1 MFNGDRILRAPV
13 IDVDY
18 GDTPLVITSEA
29 DSEGASATP
38 KNISLSRS
46 MSGDTIGSR
55 PSSSGRDTS
64 KPQPQTPTQV
74 LSTTP
79 SKSGST
85 GTGKSTKRDRKG
97 RDKELEKAL
106 ERERTRILGKTNRA
120 KLLRAWVEIS
130 AWFVDWKRRNG
141 EPFCSI
147 LHWTLDK
154 AVFLTIRF
162 SPISPSPSSP
172 SPLSVLL
179 TPLGARFTSLHFQS
193 YTIMQNK
200 AKALST
206 LPSSYNPHDLH
217 IALNTGGKISASGSV
232 SVREMYQSR
241 LGAHVDQRE

>member
-85 GTGKSTKRDRKG
+85 GMGKSTKRDRKG

-106 ERERTRILGKTNRA
+106 EREKTRILGKTNRA

-162 SPISPSPSSP
+162 SPISPSPS
-172 SPLSVLL
+172 PLSVLL

-193 YTIMQNK
+193 YIIMQKQSQSSLNPPIIVQSSR
-200 AKALST
+200 ST
-206 LPSSYNPHDLH
+206 YRSQHRRKN
-217 IALNTGGKISASGSV
+217 
-232 SVREMYQSR
+232 
-241 LGAHVDQRE
+241 QR